1 MKAAGLTRMAEIHNT
16 RNKIRWQYRSLTLD
30 PGKIAGKLVIYL
42 MLILFSVLFLFPL
55 YWMITTG
62 MKASHE
68 VFAIPMVWIPG
79 QIHLNNYIQPF
90 FDFPFARFYMNSFV
104 IVFFCITGTLFSCMV
119 AGYGFARY
127 RVPGSE
133 ILFIILLSTMM
144 LPSSVTLIPVFVI
157 FSKFR
162 FLNTYI
168 PLILPAFFGSA
179 FNIFLIRQFL
189 MGIPKDM
196 EESAHI
202 DGAGLIRIL
211 TQIIVP
217 MVKPALATITIFTFI
232 STWNDF
238 LGPLL
243 YLNDRIKITVM
254 LGLNFFKSQYGVQWS
269 MLMAQTTLATIP
281 CLVVFII
288 FQKYFVE
295 GIALSGIKG

>member
-1 MKAAGLTRMAEIHNT
+1 MAEIHND
-16 RNKIRWQYRSLTLD
+16 RNQIQWKYKSVTLD
-30 PGKIAGKLVIYL
+30 PGKIMGKRVIYL

-68 VFAIPMVWIPG
+68 VFAIPIVWIPK

-90 FDFPFARFYMNSFV
+90 IDFPFARFYMNSFV
-104 IVFFCITGTLFSCMV
+104 IVIFCITGTLFSCMV
-119 AGYGFARY
+119 VGYGFARY
-127 RVPGSE
+127 RVLGSE

-168 PLILPAFFGSA
+168 PLILPAFFGNA

-202 DGAGLIRIL
+202 DGAGLIQIL
-211 TQIIVP
+211 MKIIVP

-232 STWNDF
+232 GTWNDF

-281 CLVVFII
+281 CLVIFII